1 MWCLDKNLTT
11 SYTNGTNFKNFIMHP
26 HLLGVFFFCQWNFQ
40 PSQMSKNKSALSRA
54 LHLEQGTCIG
64 VEKNMLGEFCLLF
77 SCLGVRVRSLVSLEH
92 AVPFIIMLRFEKGR
106 GRESKK
112 KKREKI
118 SFVYRLDDSFPQLNA
133 DSLYTIHP
141 YLQLQLIY

>member
-1 MWCLDKNLTT
+1 
-11 SYTNGTNFKNFIMHP
+11 
-26 HLLGVFFFCQWNFQ
+26 
-40 PSQMSKNKSALSRA
+40 MSKNKSALSRA

-112 KKREKI
+112 KKRE
-118 SFVYRLDDSFPQLNA
+118 RGGQGEE
-133 DSLYTIHP
+133 
-141 YLQLQLIY
+141 